1 MKTIG
6 LEGRAR
12 RLSQARCN
20 SDASAQQ
27 HRRCLRW
34 RHGFEPRWGCHR
46 QAPGRCRFSAA
57 DLGFR
62 RLGRPSGGVWLLPRR
77 RAGDVAWRRELCPI
91 CAHAWAT
98 AFRRRSCQRVGG
110 HRKAPVSAASP
121 NLVRELGRGPSHLL
135 VDAVH
140 GAYFV
145 DDVSRQSRH
154 TRVITQ
160 VIGASSLGPVIRTAD
175 RQNSIVTTCRLLVGR
190 LGLMPGKDTESN
202 PSSRDGGGAP
212 WSNRAVAVGCKPC
225 GRLDPAKGW
234 RLATGSQRR
243 QCIDSEALTP
253 ASVRAQPLGRVG
265 PERSVGSAP
274 AARLPVGRRERPDQL
289 HRSSDTPVERAGYH
303 VTGGGSS

>member
-1 MKTIG
+1 MKAIG
-6 LEGRAR
+6 PEGRAR
-12 RLSQARCN
+12 RLSQARCS

-77 RAGDVAWRRELCPI
+77 PAGDVAWRRELCPI

-121 NLVRELGRGPSHLL
+121 NLVRELGRGRSHVP

-140 GAYFV
+140 GANFDAPRVEAVPAHAGDYPGRPCLL
-145 DDVSRQSRH
+145 SPARH
-154 TRVITQ
+154 PHGGSTE
-160 VIGASSLGPVIRTAD
+160 LNCAD
-175 RQNSIVTTCRLLVGR
+175 LS
-190 LGLMPGKDTESN
+190 
-202 PSSRDGGGAP
+202 AP
-212 WSNRAVAVGCKPC
+212 R
-225 GRLDPAKGW
+225 
-234 RLATGSQRR
+234 
-243 QCIDSEALTP
+243 
-253 ASVRAQPLGRVG
+253 
-265 PERSVGSAP
+265 GSAGTN
-274 AARLPVGRRERPDQL
+274 AR
-289 HRSSDTPVERAGYH
+289 
-303 VTGGGSS
+303 